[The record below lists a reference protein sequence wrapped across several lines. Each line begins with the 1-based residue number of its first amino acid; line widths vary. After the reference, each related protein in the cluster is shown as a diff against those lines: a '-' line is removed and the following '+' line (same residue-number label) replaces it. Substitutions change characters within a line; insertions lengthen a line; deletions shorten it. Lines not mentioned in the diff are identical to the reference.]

1 MKLLIY
7 RCYMIF
13 ILCLTG
19 FLPVFSSG
27 TSGIS
32 GVVRHTGTLE
42 PLQGVNVFIENTFI
56 GASTDA
62 NGRYSITPVPSGE
75 HKLRASYIGFKSS
88 TLSITIESGEML
100 EIDLYLS
107 PTALQTEQVIV
118 TGSRQPEP
126 LASAASSINILS
138 KESIRNRNHLRM
150 DEALQTVPGVTLVG
164 ENVNIRGGSGY
175 NRLGGSRSL
184 VLLDNVP
191 ILTSDLGSANWNII
205 PVTEIDHME
214 VLKGA
219 ASSLYGSGAL
229 SGVIN
234 ILTRQPSQD
243 RTISLRHTSGIY
255 DEPSVPEWDWTDKTL
270 HFHRT
275 DLSISDT
282 YGPIGV
288 RLAVSHHQSTGD
300 RENGY
305 FERWYMTGK
314 AVAQLPGQSTLTLF
328 SSFSTE
334 ERELFLQWMEQD
346 QALRVPRSDRGDR
359 ISLNGFIGYAIYSK
373 LFSPVLAA
381 KARLSFNQQL
391 VGLPFNITS
400 AFTPAIG
407 LSGEWQVN
415 WKPADQHSLLF
426 GVDYKYDTVES
437 KYYGQRQ
444 ANGLSPYMQE
454 IWNITNLLQLNAGL
468 RYDTY
473 ILVGDS
479 VETQLSPRIGFSY
492 QPVPGTVLH
501 GSAGRGFRAATVVER
516 FIDAGSK
523 DFRAQPNPG
532 LDPERSTLLD
542 LGIRQNFGDVAYAEL
557 TGFVNTYSN
566 LIEPVLS
573 TDLSARFINMPR
585 ARIRGIEA
593 MWQSRIW
600 QDRFSF
606 TASAT
611 LMNPKEIKSGKAL
624 YYRPRFTAY
633 LSPAFQWKAIQMRA
647 DYRYMSRLDRVAV
660 YPLDERVPT
669 KVLDLLFE
677 YEWNSFRFQFQIKN
691 ALNYNYTLS
700 ERVLGEIRHFAL
712 SVWANI

>member
-1 MKLLIY
+1 MKATLLILG
-7 RCYMIF
+7 
-13 ILCLTG
+13 LCLT
-19 FLPVFSSG
+19 LLPIVPVFAATATITG
-27 TSGIS
+27 IVRDATTS
-32 GVVRHTGTLE
+32 E

-56 GASTDA
+56 GASTDVD
-62 NGRYSITPVPSGE
+62 GRYSITQISPGAYQ
-75 HKLRASYIGFKSS
+75 LRAGYIGYKSS
-88 TLSITIESGEML
+88 TQSVQVQSGQAL
-100 EIDLYLS
+100 RIHFSLT
-107 PTALQTEQVIV
+107 PTALQTQQVIV

-126 LASAASSINILS
+126 LESAASSINVLS
-138 KESIRNRNHLRM
+138 KESIRRRNHFRM
-150 DEALQTVPGVTLVG
+150 DEALQTVPGVTIVG

-175 NRLGGSRSL
+175 NRLGGSRTL

-191 ILTSDLGSANWNII
+191 ILTSDLGSANWNIL
-205 PVTEIDHME
+205 PVTEVDHME

-229 SGVIN
+229 SGVVN
-234 ILTRQPSQD
+234 ILTRQPSENQS
-243 RTISLRHTSGIY
+243 ISFRHTSGIY
-255 DEPSVPEWDWTDKTL
+255 DEPYVPEWDWTDKIL

-275 DLSISDT
+275 DVSYSDT
-282 YGPIGV
+282 YGPVGV

-300 RENGY
+300 RENGS
-305 FERWYMTGK
+305 FQRWYMTGK
-314 AVAQLPGQSTLTLF
+314 AVAQLSGQSTLTLF
-328 SSFSTE
+328 SAFSTE
-334 ERELFLQWMEQD
+334 ERDLFLQWMEQD

-359 ISLNGFIGYAIYSK
+359 ISLNGFVGYAVYNK
-373 LFSPVLAA
+373 LFSPVLAT

-407 LSGEWQVN
+407 LSGEWQMN

-426 GVDYKYDTVES
+426 GIDYKYDTVES
-437 KYYGQRQ
+437 KYYGRRQ
-444 ANGLSPYMQE
+444 ANGLSPYLQE

-492 QPVPGTVLH
+492 QPVAGTVLH

-523 DFRAQPNPG
+523 DFRARPNPG

-542 LGIRQNFGDVAYAEL
+542 LGVRQTLGDIAYLEL
-557 TGFVNTYSN
+557 TGFINTYSN
-566 LIEPVLS
+566 LIEPTLS
-573 TDLSARFINMPR
+573 TDLTARFINTPQ
-585 ARIRGIEA
+585 ARIHGLEA
-593 MWQSRIW
+593 LWQSQFW
-600 QDRFSF
+600 QNRFSL

-611 LMNPKEIKSGKAL
+611 LMDPEEIKSGKTL
-624 YYRPRFTAY
+624 YYRPRFTAFV
-633 LSPAFQWKAIQMRA
+633 SPAFQWKNIHVHA
-647 DYRYMSRLDRVAV
+647 DYRTMSRLDRVAV

-669 KVLDLLFE
+669 KVLDLTFE
-677 YEWNSFRFQFQIKN
+677 YQWNSYRFQFLIKN
-691 ALNYNYTLS
+691 ALNYNYTVS

-712 SVWANI
+712 SVWGRF